1 MTFKE
6 NHEGEEEVLEIPFI
20 GNGFNYEAESFG
32 ELLLTDQKESQI
44 MPLSESLEIAIQMD
58 EIRKDWGL
66 IYPMDL
72 H

>member
-6 NHEGEEEVLEIPFI
+6 NHEGKEEVLKIPFI

-44 MPLSESLEIAIQMD
+44 MPSLKVLKLPSKWMKSGRIGD
-58 EIRKDWGL
+58 
-66 IYPMDL
+66 
-72 H
+72 

>member
-1 MTFKE
+1 M
-6 NHEGEEEVLEIPFI
+6 EIPFI

-32 ELLLTDQKESQI
+32 ELLTDQKESQI